1 MKLNGNVISMR
12 LCCVTCRVKEHR
24 GAMKRIKSADRKI
37 EELSEE
43 LRRSKAER
51 AAVANQIKLD
61 VHTPST
67 HQLGNHEC
75 L

>member
-1 MKLNGNVISMR
+1 
-12 LCCVTCRVKEHR
+12 
-24 GAMKRIKSADRKI
+24 MKRIKSADRKI